1 MRTIMIGTFVSA
13 ALLCGAIAAAEAQMQ
28 GGAPY
33 ASTDASRTQNGQTEP
48 TAANGDENIA
58 PPQEPQSGTGAARG
72 SLSHE
77 LSRSGGV
84 IQPPPSADRGV
95 VSPPNRGASRT
106 PVIPP
111 PGKPPAETRWS
122 SRNNAA
128 RRRQT

>member
-13 ALLCGAIAAAEAQMQ
+13 ALLCGAIATAEAQTQ
-28 GGAPY
+28 AGAAY
-33 ASTDASRTQNGQTEP
+33 AGAKASSVRNGQTRP
-48 TAANGDENIA
+48 TAANGDESAA
-58 PPQEPQSGTGAARG
+58 PPQQPQPGAGAARG

-95 VSPPNRGASRT
+95 VSPPNQGTSRT

-111 PGKPPAETRWS
+111 PGTPGGNPLIQPK
-122 SRNNAA
+122 
-128 RRRQT
+128 